1 MIWPCSLMAQD
12 VIRIIANGL
21 AALLVCGGISAAPAA
36 EAVIG
41 AVARAQGSCAGIS
54 DGLRESLSAGSTVH
68 LNETV
73 STGAGA
79 RLELAFE
86 DGTHLTVGEKAEV
99 LLDAFVYDP
108 NAASRFHAAITGP
121 FRYVS
126 GKLAAGATRQAS
138 ITTPFATIGVR
149 GTDVWGGPIGSASG
163 VVVFAGVV
171 SVSTTAG
178 TVILTGPGL
187 GTDVLTPGAAPGAIE
202 RWSDAKV
209 ATALASVTF
218 H

>member
-1 MIWPCSLMAQD
+1 MISRSHLTAQD
-12 VIRIIANGL
+12 AMRIIANSI
-21 AALLVCGGISAAPAA
+21 AAFIVCGGISAAPAA

-41 AVARAQGSCAGIS
+41 GVARAQGPCAGVS
-54 DGLRESLSAGSTVH
+54 EGLRESLTAGSAVR

-79 RLELAFE
+79 RLELAFD

-99 LLDAFVYDP
+99 VLDEFVYDA
-108 NAASRFHAAITGP
+108 NAASRLHAAITGP

-138 ITTPFATIGVR
+138 ITTFFATIGVR
-149 GTDVWGGPIGSASG
+149 GTDFWGGPIGGVNG

-171 SVSTTAG
+171 SVTTTAG
-178 TVILTGPGL
+178 TVILTAPGQ
-187 GTDVLTPGAAPGAIE
+187 GTDVAVPGAAPGAASL
-202 RWSDAKV
+202 WSQDKV